1 MITVKLIKGSDFEV
15 LVESKSTTQ
24 HKVHVS
30 NGFYKLLT
38 DGKFSYENLIKVSFE
53 FLLERESN
61 NSILSQFD
69 LKVISHYFP
78 EYEKEIK
85 KRLKDLQAQPSERET
100 EARRFAKEVG
110 REIALLQGRLA
121 GEQKRADAAEAKKIV
136 DFRGED

>member
-1 MITVKLIKGSDFEV
+1 MITVKSIKESDFEV
-15 LVESKSTTQ
+15 IVESKSITQ

-30 NGFYKLLT
+30 NDFYKLLT
-38 DGKFSYENLIKVSFE
+38 DGKFSCEYLIQVSFE

-85 KRLKDLQAQPSERET
+85 KRLK
-100 EARRFAKEVG
+100 G
-110 REIALLQGRLA
+110 
-121 GEQKRADAAEAKKIV
+121 
-136 DFRGED
+136 

>member
-15 LVESKSTTQ
+15 MVESKSITH

-30 NGFYKLLT
+30 NDFYKLLT
-38 DGKFSYENLIKVSFE
+38 DGKFSCEYLIQASFE

-85 KRLKDLQAQPSERET
+85 KRLKA
-100 EARRFAKEVG
+100 
-110 REIALLQGRLA
+110 
-121 GEQKRADAAEAKKIV
+121 
-136 DFRGED
+136 

>member
-15 LVESKSTTQ
+15 LVESKSITQ

-30 NGFYKLLT
+30 NDFYKLLT

-78 EYEKEIK
+78 EYEKEVK
-85 KRLKDLQAQPSERET
+85 KRLKA
-100 EARRFAKEVG
+100 
-110 REIALLQGRLA
+110 
-121 GEQKRADAAEAKKIV
+121 
-136 DFRGED
+136 

>member
-1 MITVKLIKGSDFEV
+1 MITIKLIKGSDFEV
-15 LVESKSTTQ
+15 LVESMSITQ

-30 NGFYKLLT
+30 NDFYKLLT

-85 KRLKDLQAQPSERET
+85 KRLKA
-100 EARRFAKEVG
+100 
-110 REIALLQGRLA
+110 
-121 GEQKRADAAEAKKIV
+121 
-136 DFRGED
+136 

>member
-15 LVESKSTTQ
+15 LVESKSITQ

-30 NGFYKLLT
+30 NDFYKLLT

-61 NSILSQFD
+61 NSIFSHFD

-78 EYEKEIK
+78 EYEKEVK
-85 KRLKDLQAQPSERET
+85 KRLKA
-100 EARRFAKEVG
+100 
-110 REIALLQGRLA
+110 
-121 GEQKRADAAEAKKIV
+121 
-136 DFRGED
+136 

>member
-1 MITVKLIKGSDFEV
+1 M
-15 LVESKSTTQ
+15 VESKSITH

-30 NGFYKLLT
+30 NDFYKLLT
-38 DGKFSYENLIKVSFE
+38 DGKFSCEYLIQVSFE

-85 KRLKDLQAQPSERET
+85 KRLKA
-100 EARRFAKEVG
+100 
-110 REIALLQGRLA
+110 
-121 GEQKRADAAEAKKIV
+121 
-136 DFRGED
+136 

>member
-30 NGFYKLLT
+30 NGFFKLLT

-85 KRLKDLQAQPSERET
+85 KRLKA
-100 EARRFAKEVG
+100 
-110 REIALLQGRLA
+110 
-121 GEQKRADAAEAKKIV
+121 
-136 DFRGED
+136 

>member
-69 LKVISHYFP
+69 LKAISHYFP

-85 KRLKDLQAQPSERET
+85 KRLKA
-100 EARRFAKEVG
+100 
-110 REIALLQGRLA
+110 
-121 GEQKRADAAEAKKIV
+121 
-136 DFRGED
+136 

>member
-38 DGKFSYENLIKVSFE
+38 DGKFSCENLIKVSFE

-61 NSILSQFD
+61 NSILSHFD

-85 KRLKDLQAQPSERET
+85 KRLKA
-100 EARRFAKEVG
+100 
-110 REIALLQGRLA
+110 
-121 GEQKRADAAEAKKIV
+121 
-136 DFRGED
+136 